1 VSVRK
6 RIDELTSEPAVGDL
20 GYSADQRQ
28 VASAML
34 GLQLLADEID
44 EVKRELASLAQAP
57 ATAAAQPSPA
67 PPPAM
72 DLASDVGSQLDE
84 LTEQLRKLTK
94 ALRKASKKKG
104 KQSGRLT
111 P

>member
-6 RIDELTSEPAVGDL
+6 RIDQLTSEPAVGDL

-34 GLQLLADEID
+34 GLQFLADEID
-44 EVKRELASLAQAP
+44 DVKRQIASLAQRPAP
-57 ATAAAQPSPA
+57 LPAPVAPLPVPQPQPQPQPSDSPA
-67 PPPAM
+67 
-72 DLASDVGSQLDE
+72 DVSDQLEE

-94 ALRKASKKKG
+94 AVKKAASKKK
-104 KQSGRLT
+104 R
-111 P
+111 

>member
-6 RIDELTSEPAVGDL
+6 RIDELTSEPGVGDL

-44 EVKRELASLAQAP
+44 AVKRQLANV
-57 ATAAAQPSPA
+57 AQPTVPPQLPVMDSPA
-67 PPPAM
+67 
-72 DLASDVGSQLDE
+72 DDVGIRLDE

-94 ALRKASKKKG
+94 AVKKASKQKRK
-104 KQSGRLT
+104 
-111 P
+111 

>member
-1 VSVRK
+1 VSDVSVRK

-44 EVKRELASLAQAP
+44 AVKRQLANLAQP
-57 ATAAAQPSPA
+57 PVPPQPTVSPQPPVTDSPA
-67 PPPAM
+67 
-72 DLASDVGSQLDE
+72 DDVGIRLDE

-94 ALRKASKKKG
+94 AVKKASKQKRK
-104 KQSGRLT
+104 
-111 P
+111 